1 MVKYK
6 KIKFVKIREKV
17 HSKCE
22 KVHSKC
28 EKVHSNCVKVH
39 LLNLFVKKKTRLI
52 MFYNIKLIVN
62 ILWNVLKILKREYF
76 NKF

>member
-28 EKVHSNCVKVH
+28 EKVHLK
-39 LLNLFVKKKTRLI
+39 LLFI
-52 MFYNIKLIVN
+52 FFY
-62 ILWNVLKILKREYF
+62 EMYYF
-76 NKF
+76 